1 MLLFSLSQMC
11 WPSRFL
17 PSSSVAS
24 LVEGRMNELLIHGAD
39 TESCSRVFQGRK
51 KKKKQTDSVFPT
63 YRMRLL
69 TRTRFWSTFTRMCTY
84 THAKTCFHI
93 VAICLSGTLLFAF
106 SKCSCGT
113 PLHFSFF
120 FFTTIIV
127 ITSVSQTCC
136 EREKKKKSLRL
147 SISLHSARVFF
158 SYSLLLFF
166 FFSFTFT
173 L

>member
-1 MLLFSLSQMC
+1 
-11 WPSRFL
+11 
-17 PSSSVAS
+17 
-24 LVEGRMNELLIHGAD
+24 MNELLIHGAD

-120 FFTTIIV
+120 FFYHDY
-127 ITSVSQTCC
+127 CN
-136 EREKKKKSLRL
+136 
-147 SISLHSARVFF
+147 
-158 SYSLLLFF
+158 Y
-166 FFSFTFT
+166 
-173 L
+173 